1 MKNNNRSLSLA
12 SLASLA
18 LASALIGAAPTWAQV
33 AGGTTTIGVSV
44 SESTQLA
51 IGWSVKKTLLGK
63 TIYNDADQTVGKVQD
78 LIIAPDRNVSYVIVG
93 AGGFIG
99 IGRHD
104 VAIPVAQIQ
113 NKSGKLVM
121 AGATKDSI
129 KAMPPFAYATESAGR
144 DRFVA
149 AADKDIARGKAKV
162 LELEKQAGAAA
173 TDVKAKIDLQIVTV
187 KAEVKAADARLDEM
201 KQAAAVRWKEFEAG
215 VSAATARVRKA
226 VDVAA
231 G

>member
-1 MKNNNRSLSLA
+1 MNNQLRTVAFSA
-12 SLASLA
+12 AV
-18 LASALIGAAPTWAQV
+18 LASALIGAAPAVAQV
-33 AGGTTTIGVSV
+33 AGGSTTIGVSV
-44 SESTQLA
+44 TESTQLA
-51 IGWSVKKTLLGK
+51 LGWSVKKTLLGK
-63 TIYNDADQTVGKVQD
+63 TVYNDAGQKVGKVQD

-99 IGRHD
+99 MGRHD
-104 VAIPVAQIQ
+104 VAVPIAQMQ
-113 NKSGKLVM
+113 DKAGKLVM

-129 KAMPPFAYATESAGR
+129 QAMPAFAYATEGAAR

-162 LELEKQAGAAA
+162 LELEKQAGVAGS
-173 TDVKAKIDLQIVTV
+173 DVRAKIDLQIISV
-187 KAEVKAADARLDEM
+187 KAEVKAADAQLDEM
-201 KQAAAVRWKEFEAG
+201 KHAAAARWKEFEAG

-226 VDVAA
+226 VDVAI